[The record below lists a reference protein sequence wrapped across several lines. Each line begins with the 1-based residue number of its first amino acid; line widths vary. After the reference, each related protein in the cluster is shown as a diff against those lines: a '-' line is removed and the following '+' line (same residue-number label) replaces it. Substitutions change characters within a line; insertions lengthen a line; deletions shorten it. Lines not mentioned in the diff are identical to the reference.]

1 MVGDN
6 ALPSSPGYQKPEDV
20 LADDNLSDDAKI
32 DLLEQWKRTL
42 NRVIEND
49 PLPEETRRR
58 AAEIDAAIGALRPA
72 PRRV

>member
-1 MVGDN
+1 MANEN
-6 ALPSSPGYQKPEDV
+6 ALPGNPGYVSPEDV
-20 LADDNLSDDAKI
+20 LADDGLSTEAKI

-58 AAEIDAAIGALRPA
+58 AADIDAAIGALR
-72 PRRV
+72 RGGG

>member
-1 MVGDN
+1 MSDPN
-6 ALPSSPGYQKPEDV
+6 ALQRHPGYEKPEDV
-20 LADDNLSDDAKI
+20 LADDSLSGAAKI

-58 AAEIDAAIGALRPA
+58 AEEIDAAIGALRA
-72 PRRV
+72 GK

>member
-1 MVGDN
+1 MPGEK
-6 ALPSSPGYQKPEDV
+6 ALPRNPGYRTPEDV
-20 LADDNLSDDAKI
+20 LADDSLPDDAKA

-58 AAEIDAAIGALRPA
+58 AADIDAAIGALR
-72 PRRV
+72 RGSR